1 LPTVAY
7 RLDRPAKSICRK
19 SIVMQDSQHKG
30 QRINGRSDGW
40 ALAREHMLRFDL
52 RGRDITDPKVLQ
64 IMAQIPRQRFVPAE
78 YEGQAYDDGPL
89 PIGMDQ
95 TISQPYI
102 VALMTQALAV
112 TPDCEVLEIG
122 TGSGYQTA
130 VLARLARKVYTM
142 ERLETL
148 SRFAQRVLGQL
159 GVDNVEF
166 HIGDGTLGWPAAR
179 TFDRVMVTA
188 AVQEIPR
195 PLLDQ
200 LKLDGL
206 LIAPVGSATVQTL
219 VLYRKTPTGA
229 VQSDLCAVRFV
240 RLIGEHG
247 FEE

>member
-1 LPTVAY
+1 MTTLPG
-7 RLDRPAKSICRK
+7 
-19 SIVMQDSQHKG
+19 HG
-30 QRINGRSDGW
+30 QFD
-40 ALAREHMLRFDL
+40 LARQHMLRFDL

-64 IMAQIPRQRFVPAE
+64 VMAQVPRERFVPSE
-78 YEGQAYDDGPL
+78 YEGQTYEDRPL
-89 PIGMDQ
+89 PIGLDQ

-130 VLARLARKVYTM
+130 ILARLTRKVYTV

-148 SRFAQRVLGQL
+148 SRFAQRVLGRL
-159 GVDNVEF
+159 GVGNVDF
-166 HIGDGTLGWPAAR
+166 HIGDGSLGWPAAR
-179 TFDRVMVTA
+179 TFERIMVTA
-188 AVQEIPR
+188 AIQEVPR

-219 VLYRKTPTGA
+219 VLFRRTQTGT
-229 VQSDLCAVRFV
+229 VQRDLCAVRFV

-247 FEE
+247 FND

>member
-1 LPTVAY
+1 
-7 RLDRPAKSICRK
+7 
-19 SIVMQDSQHKG
+19 MQDSQDKG
-30 QRINGRSDGW
+30 HRIDGRSDRW
-40 ALAREHMLRFDL
+40 AAAREHMLRFDL

-64 IMAQIPRQRFVPAE
+64 VMAQVPREHFVSAE
-78 YEGQAYDDGPL
+78 YEAQAYDDRPL
-89 PIGMDQ
+89 PIGLDQ

-130 VLARLARKVYTM
+130 VLARLATRVYTV

-148 SRFAQRVLGQL
+148 SRSAERILGAL

-166 HIGDGTLGWPAAR
+166 HVGDGTLAWPVPK
-179 TFDRVMVTA
+179 TFERIMVTA
-188 AVQEIPR
+188 GVQEVPG

-200 LKLDGL
+200 LKVDGL

-219 VLYRKTPTGA
+219 VLYRKTQTGT
-229 VQSDLCAVRFV
+229 VHRDLCAVRFV

-247 FEE
+247 FDD